1 MPRKAPPSPQAQLA
15 AAQRAARRE
24 GLELRMLLALRAAK
38 LVDGM
43 TREHRFHPTR
53 AWRFDFAWPAARL
66 ALEVEGG
73 TRSGG
78 RHTTG
83 TGFEADAQKYNEAA
97 LLGWTVLRVTGAQVR
112 SGAALQWCQQALQ
125 TRKNS

>member
-1 MPRKAPPSPQAQLA
+1 
-15 AAQRAARRE
+15 
-24 GLELRMLLALRAAK
+24 MLLALRAAK

-43 TREHRFHPTR
+43 TREHRFHATR
-53 AWRFDFAWPAARL
+53 AWRFDFAWPALRL

-83 TGFEADAQKYNEAA
+83 SGFEADAEKYNEAA
-97 LLGWTVLRVTGAQVR
+97 LLGWTVLRVTSAQVR
-112 SGAALQWCQQALQ
+112 SGQALRWCEQALAALKRRNL
-125 TRKNS
+125 S